1 MGPTLSA
8 EHVLKIVQVMR
19 TGSGVWQ
26 TSSRRGPH
34 CTYYDYITTK
44 YYAADA
50 LLKIQSIYVTSAIAA
65 EARTAR
71 SQGVYTRRVDDPG
84 WI

>member
-1 MGPTLSA
+1 MGEKLSA

-19 TGSGVWQ
+19 TGSGEWQ
-26 TSSRRGPH
+26 TGSRRGPH

-50 LLKIQSIYVTSAIAA
+50 LLKMRTTYVSSEIAA
-65 EARTAR
+65 EARTTK
-71 SQGVYTRRVDDPG
+71 SQGTYTRRVNDPG